1 MSSIDCPAC
10 GFEHDTGR
18 FSDWYEALPRGS
30 NCMTWECVECRA
42 SFEVTVEWEPEFY
55 SHEAPGTC
63 RWWPGRGDFEGL
75 LRRAL
80 DLPTSAPPEVMRSEA
95 RDG

>member
-10 GFEHDTGR
+10 GYEHDIGR

-30 NCMTWECVECRA
+30 NRMTWECAECCCA
-42 SFEVTVEWEPEFY
+42 FEVTVEWEPSFY

-63 RWWPGRGDFEGL
+63 RWWPGRGDLENL
-75 LRRAL
+75 LRQAES
-80 DLPTSAPPEVMRSEA
+80 LPPSAPPEVTRSPPG
-95 RDG
+95 DG